1 MVILFVWVRL
11 LVSLLFLP
19 LVRAGLCCAAA
30 EKARVKSNALAREA
44 SAPKDA
50 NGNVIS
56 AQTFT
61 FRELATATRNF
72 RPECFLGEGG
82 FGRVYKG
89 RLESTGQV
97 TLISP
102 NASLLFSRC
111 LLWKNRAS
119 SKLHC
124 FRISTVCSIHGFH
137 IQSFCEIVAV
147 QWRADLLN
155 SYLWTVD

>member
-1 MVILFVWVRL
+1 MFW
-11 LVSLLFLP
+11 STW
-19 LVRAGLCCAAA
+19 AGA
-30 EKARVKSNALAREA
+30 EKTRVKSNAILREP

-97 TLISP
+97 TYFGKWVYASFLHSP
-102 NASLLFSRC
+102 VEN
-111 LLWKNRAS
+111 
-119 SKLHC
+119 
-124 FRISTVCSIHGFH
+124 
-137 IQSFCEIVAV
+137 
-147 QWRADLLN
+147 
-155 SYLWTVD
+155 

>member
-1 MVILFVWVRL
+1 
-11 LVSLLFLP
+11 
-19 LVRAGLCCAAA
+19 
-30 EKARVKSNALAREA
+30 VKSNALAREA
-44 SAPKDA
+44 SAPTDT

-82 FGRVYKG
+82 FGRVYKA

-97 TLISP
+97 TSGNYGIP
-102 NASLLFSRC
+102 IFLLSAVAIQ
-111 LLWKNRAS
+111 AS

-124 FRISTVCSIHGFH
+124 CSIVTVCLNQDISD
-137 IQSFCEIVAV
+137 SPCCELVA
-147 QWRADLLN
+147 
-155 SYLWTVD
+155 

>member
-1 MVILFVWVRL
+1 
-11 LVSLLFLP
+11 
-19 LVRAGLCCAAA
+19 
-30 EKARVKSNALAREA
+30 VKTNALAREA
-44 SAPKDA
+44 LAPKDA

-89 RLESTGQV
+89 RLDSTGQV
-97 TLISP
+97 TYSGNYELP
-102 NASLLFSRC
+102 RFLLSAVEIQ
-111 LLWKNRAS
+111 AS

-124 FRISTVCSIHGFH
+124 CRILIVCLNQDIQIVSAWYCDRIPCTMYSIYEW
-137 IQSFCEIVAV
+137 SKK
-147 QWRADLLN
+147 
-155 SYLWTVD
+155 

>member
-1 MVILFVWVRL
+1 
-11 LVSLLFLP
+11 
-19 LVRAGLCCAAA
+19 
-30 EKARVKSNALAREA
+30 VKTNALAREA
-44 SAPKDA
+44 LAPKDA

-89 RLESTGQV
+89 RLDSTGQV
-97 TLISP
+97 TYSGNYELP
-102 NASLLFSRC
+102 RFLLSAVEIQ
-111 LLWKNRAS
+111 AS

-124 FRISTVCSIHGFH
+124 CRILIVCLNQD
-137 IQSFCEIVAV
+137 IQIVSA
-147 QWRADLLN
+147 WDCDRIPCTMY
-155 SYLWTVD
+155 SRYEWSKK

>member
-1 MVILFVWVRL
+1 MGCFSCFDSPADEQLNPKL
-11 LVSLLFLP
+11 GG
-19 LVRAGLCCAAA
+19 AGGYGGA
-30 EKARVKSNALAREA
+30 S

-72 RPECFLGEGG
+72 RPECMLGKGG
-82 FGRVYKG
+82 FGRVYRG
-89 RLESTGQV
+89 HLESTGQV
-97 TLISP
+97 TLSSP
-102 NASLLFSRC
+102 NANLLFSC
-111 LLWKNRAS
+111 YLLRKNRAS

-124 FRISTVCSIHGFH
+124 CRIGTVCLIHRFH
-137 IQSFCEIVAV
+137 IQSMCEIVAV

-155 SYLWTVD
+155 SYLLTVD

>member
-1 MVILFVWVRL
+1 M
-11 LVSLLFLP
+11 
-19 LVRAGLCCAAA
+19 RAGLCCAAA

-102 NASLLFSRC
+102 NASLLFFS
-111 LLWKNRAS
+111 LSAVEES
-119 SKLHC
+119 S
-124 FRISTVCSIHGFH
+124 
-137 IQSFCEIVAV
+137 
-147 QWRADLLN
+147 
-155 SYLWTVD
+155 